1 MRARACSARVDSD
14 RHDPCA
20 LESNRSGANKERH
33 GPGLGFIASS
43 RLLPLLEVP
52 RALVVSAPAPSSV
65 VVPATPSAVI
75 ETPPFSVIVPASS
88 SSVVVPSAAATPPA
102 VVESSASAVAA
113 AVAAS
118 VAAVAKV
125 GREVRHVDAWFV
137 SLNLWKSKDVGRYA
151 GGGCQGK

>member
-1 MRARACSARVDSD
+1 MLTYLVHGERLDPGGGLPVREDGGRVL
-14 RHDPCA
+14 A
-20 LESNRSGANKERH
+20 
-33 GPGLGFIASS
+33 
-43 RLLPLLEVP
+43 
-52 RALVVSAPAPSSV
+52 APAASATSS
-65 VVPATPSAVI
+65 A
-75 ETPPFSVIVPASS
+75 IVPASS